1 MLVKVIDKKG
11 GERFLNAMYVRTL
24 IPKGPN
30 ETDIELGGMSS
41 KIRVKEAAESVAMTL
56 NAAMPNSF
64 EALIAAE
71 QQSQNE
77 QNAALIAV
85 IG

>member
-11 GERFLNAMYVRTL
+11 KERYVNAMYVRTL
-24 IPKGPN
+24 IPKGLN
-30 ETDIELGGMSS
+30 ETDIDFGGLSS
-41 KIRVKEAAESVAMTL
+41 RVRVNEPAESVALTL
-56 NAAMPNSF
+56 NSAMPNSI
-64 EALIAAE
+64 EALIATE
-71 QQSQNE
+71 QQIQSE